1 MPASDSQKV
10 SAIMNHMDNLFK
22 NIPHV
27 LPEELFETLVESETM
42 RIERIVSM
50 GHSSPGAGWYDQ
62 DKNEFVLLLKGAA
75 RLEFEDGRVVSMG
88 AGDWLE
94 IPAHKKH
101 RVVWTDRAEETVW
114 LAVHYL

>member
-1 MPASDSQKV
+1 
-10 SAIMNHMDNLFK
+10 MNHMDNLFK

-62 DKNEFVLLLKGAA
+62 DKNEFVLLLKVPM
-75 RLEFEDGRVVSMG
+75 RQVLSSNSKT
-88 AGDWLE
+88 AGL
-94 IPAHKKH
+94 
-101 RVVWTDRAEETVW
+101 
-114 LAVHYL
+114 